1 MDTRSRHLTGLPAR
15 IGSGLVGHRA
25 GVDDGHVCQLR
36 RVDDLMPGRAKSPR
50 HRFDLALV
58 QSASDCIEV
67 DFHTVLPTPSPASAV
82 RRRYARRTEQY
93 HGCIT
98 TKLSNNT
105 STPGSAKDPA
115 TTPTS
120 PLGKSVS
127 VAEATSVKL
136 I

>member
-25 GVDDGHVCQLR
+25 SVDDSRVCQLR
-36 RVDDLMPGRAKSPR
+36 RVDDLMPRRAKSSR

-82 RRRYARRTEQY
+82 RRERRTEQY

-98 TKLSNNT
+98 TKLSNIT
-105 STPGSAKDPA
+105 STPGSEKEPA

-127 VAEATSVKL
+127 MAEATSVKL